1 MNSQKPPLDPNDE
14 FVNEWMN
21 QQQSKT
27 TPPGEQKASPVRQN
41 FEQIKEFAYTAFDML
56 DKDGNGFI
64 ETSELYE
71 AMNDPATPMRE
82 KSYIMFLLTNQ
93 ADIAASAYEGSED
106 HKDAISRA
114 DLELYFRL
122 ILNRVK

>member
-1 MNSQKPPLDPNDE
+1 MSSQNQLDPNDE

-21 QQQSKT
+21 QQAKT
-27 TPPGEQKASPVRQN
+27 TPPGEKKSSPVRQN
-41 FEQIKEFAYTAFDML
+41 FEQIKDFAYTAFDML

-71 AMNDPATPMRE
+71 AMNDEATPMRE

-93 ADIAASAYEGSED
+93 ADIAASAYEGSDE

-122 ILNRVK
+122 ILSRIK